1 MRFFIG
7 FLLGLSVGTVFAFPI
22 LIWMATLVAT
32 LFRFIGLP
40 NESTYPQILI
50 PFVIVYSVFAA
61 CSIRLAKIAH
71 ADSLLLGFLLAFPVV
86 SLGILAALTIGE
98 QAID

>member
-1 MRFFIG
+1 MLG
-7 FLLGLSVGTVFAFPI
+7 FSVGTVFAFPI
-22 LIWMATLVAT
+22 LIWTAALIAP

-61 CSIRLAKIAH
+61 CSIRLGKIAH
-71 ADSLLLGFLLAFPVV
+71 VDSLPLGFLLAFPVV
-86 SLGILAALTIGE
+86 FLGILAALTLGE